1 MEVTVTQL
9 CLILC
14 DPMDCSPPGSSVQG
28 ISQAR
33 ILEWVAISSSR
44 GSSRPR
50 DQTRVSCI
58 VGRFCSTKLPG
69 KPPPNELRRHS
80 TGGLDCGGRQSD
92 GAQSVWREGGA
103 VMEAQCEHVR
113 LREVTASRFRSQD
126 ALQEPWQEEALT
138 AHQEHSRLCVRN
150 LVITA
155 AGSPWAPTTTRGDRR
170 SLRAILS

>member
-1 MEVTVTQL
+1 
-9 CLILC
+9 
-14 DPMDCSPPGSSVQG
+14 MDCSLPGSSVQG

-50 DQTRVSCI
+50 DQTQVSCI
-58 VGRFCSTKLPG
+58 V
-69 KPPPNELRRHS
+69 
-80 TGGLDCGGRQSD
+80 D
-92 GAQSVWREGGA
+92 SVALSCQGNHHQMSSADTALEDLTAAAVSQMRTWREGGA
-103 VMEAQCEHVR
+103 VTEAQCEHVR
-113 LREVTASRFRSQD
+113 VREVTASRFRSQD
-126 ALQEPWQEEALT
+126 TLQEPWQEEALT

-155 AGSPWAPTTTRGDRR
+155 AGSPWAPTTTRADRR